1 MDKYVG
7 DEIMALFRNPVMA
20 IAAALEIQKKMEKI
34 KNEINDLGIGISVH
48 TGEVVAGDVGS
59 EDHKDY
65 TVIGDT
71 VNTAARLQAA
81 ALAGEVVISE
91 AVYSSPGI
99 RELFNVEYKDN
110 LVLKGKALPVKTYKV
125 ISKKKQKSG

>member
-1 MDKYVG
+1 
-7 DEIMALFRNPVMA
+7 MALFRNPVMA